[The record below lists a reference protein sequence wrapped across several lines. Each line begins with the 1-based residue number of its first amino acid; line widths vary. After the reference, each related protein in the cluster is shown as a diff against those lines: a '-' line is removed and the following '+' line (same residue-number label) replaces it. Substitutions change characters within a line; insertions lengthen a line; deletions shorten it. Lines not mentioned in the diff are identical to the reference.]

1 MSPNYQNQKRPE
13 ITVVMP
19 AFNSRSAIERS
30 LQSVASQSFANWELI
45 VVDDNSSD
53 QTSDLIQKYAE
64 SDSRINV
71 YSLPKR
77 RGPAFARNF
86 AMKKASGDFIAFLDS
101 DDMWLPEKIEKQI
114 PFLRSGQFP
123 IVFSWYNVVSVDNT
137 MLYQRR
143 CQEQIDYQSLLSL
156 NRIGN
161 LTAVYNR
168 KKYGRIYQDYV
179 SHEDYAYW
187 LKILRKTGKSAYCL
201 QEPLANY
208 TVSSKSLS
216 GNKVKCAY
224 WTFTIYNNCENFG
237 ILASLYLLIRY
248 LIHHL
253 FIR

>member
-1 MSPNYQNQKRPE
+1 MSPNQLYQKRPE

-19 AFNSRSAIERS
+19 AYNSRGTIERS
-30 LQSVASQSFANWELI
+30 LQSVVSQTFPNWELI

-53 QTSDLIQKYAE
+53 KTLDTIQKYTI

-86 AMKKASGDFIAFLDS
+86 AMKKALGDFIAFLDS
-101 DDMWLPEKIEKQI
+101 DDIWLPKKIEKQI
-114 PFLRSGQFP
+114 PFLRSDQFP

-137 MLYQRR
+137 IMHQRR
-143 CQEQIDYQSLLSL
+143 CQEKSDYESLLSL

-179 SHEDYAYW
+179 NHEDYAYW

-224 WTFTIYNNCENFG
+224 WTFSIYNNCEDFG
-237 ILASLYLLIRY
+237 MLASLYLLIRH
-248 LIHHL
+248 LIHQL